1 MVENQK
7 TQYILNGFSQIGEF
21 RVFAFERI
29 SADWSRLGF
38 TVRTNLALTRRYGI
52 RLQELPLLCRT
63 VLEQRPE
70 GETQR
75 EFAFTEEDMCL
86 HTSEA
91 AARAVEA
98 KKRRKPP
105 RPPVSSHVGA
115 AWRASSR

>member
-1 MVENQK
+1 MVQDPK
-7 TQYILNGFSQIGEF
+7 MQYILNGFSQVGEF
-21 RVFAFERI
+21 RVFAFEGI
-29 SADWSRLGF
+29 SPNWARSAF
-38 TVRTNLALTRRYGI
+38 TVRTNLAMTQRYGI

-70 GETQR
+70 CEKQT

-86 HTSEA
+86 HASQA
-91 AARAVEA
+91 AARADEA

-105 RPPVSSHVGA
+105 RLPVSSHVGA